1 MAVKQAFFNVILLLT
16 FLISQ
21 IESNGAFD
29 ALEEE
34 GDTPR
39 LNGFVQEF
47 KQTTAFVD
55 L

>member
-16 FLISQ
+16 FVISQ
-21 IESNGAFD
+21 AEGNGAFD

-34 GDTPR
+34 VETPR
-39 LNGFVQEF
+39 LDGFVQEL

>member
-16 FLISQ
+16 FVISQ
-21 IESNGAFD
+21 AESNGAFD

-34 GDTPR
+34 VETPR
-39 LNGFVQEF
+39 LDGFVQEL

>member
-16 FLISQ
+16 FIISQ

-34 GDTPR
+34 VETLR
-39 LNGFVQEF
+39 LDGFVQEL